1 MHRILVL
8 ILTTL
13 ATINSCAGQNNL
25 IPPIDDRDFAS
36 KWYQGLAE
44 ISSYELQQA
53 RYGEIHPG
61 EAVLIFVTED
71 FSKSKQVKLDQPG
84 DHQSD
89 AITVL
94 KMNATRSFNTGV
106 YQYNMMQSV
115 FTPVSFDQY
124 PQSLKVTTSSQDW
137 CGHSWMQYNLERD
150 KYKATQFSY
159 FESAGDQSFLV
170 EAAFLEDEIWTK
182 IRTAPHTLPT
192 GNFKVIP
199 GTFFSRMRHNTG
211 KAKMAH
217 GSIEK
222 QGNEYVYKID
232 YQNLDRELN
241 IFFSVEFPHEISGW
255 EETTKSGFGPDAKML
270 TTKATLKKRK
280 MLDYW
285 RRHNLSDRSLRA
297 ELGLSQ

>member
-1 MHRILVL
+1 MTL
-8 ILTTL
+8 ITL
-13 ATINSCAGQNNL
+13 NSCAGQNNQ

-44 ISSYELQQA
+44 ISSYELKQA

-84 DHQSD
+84 AHQSD

-124 PQSLKVTTSSQDW
+124 PKSLKVSTSSQDW

-159 FESAGDQSFLV
+159 FENEGDQSFLV

-182 IRTAPHTLPT
+182 IRTAPHMLPT
-192 GNFKVIP
+192 GNFQVIP

-211 KAKMAH
+211 KSTIAH

-222 QGNEYVYKID
+222 RGNEYVYKLD
-232 YQNLDRELN
+232 YQKLDRELN
-241 IFFSVEFPHEISGW
+241 IFFSAEFPHEISGW
-255 EETTKSGFGPDAKML
+255 EETSKSGFGQDAKTL
-270 TTKATLKKRK
+270 TTKATLKKRI

-297 ELGLSQ
+297 ELGMSE